1 MRQSLLPL
9 LVLVLTASCQVEEEP
24 PRTLVDKDSAAPKED
39 SSAGREQKTGDE
51 EDYGLHFINSGRTG
65 LREYFERMGAEG
77 CEGLCGW
84 AVFILC
90 LNTGREGGDHEGD
103 THNGA
108 THCVYSKALADGH
121 STRRSCD
128 GAIARS
134 GISRS
139 IRTLLLL
146 PAPPHHWH
154 LWINLAAAGDQDTV
168 RSPRNDFQR
177 CGDLRRTPATRGAV
191 RGELCGSSLLVDAG
205 PSPLVVL
212 LNEGLLR
219 DVKGSAPKPAP
230 LAVRQL
236 PERCDCVFCPEVLTE
251 SRIAQEP

>member
-1 MRQSLLPL
+1 MPAQPAWFQRLEEILSALRAMTSSHLDRAAVEKLFRVRQ
-9 LVLVLTASCQVEEEP
+9 
-24 PRTLVDKDSAAPKED
+24 
-39 SSAGREQKTGDE
+39 
-51 EDYGLHFINSGRTG
+51 
-65 LREYFERMGAEG
+65 
-77 CEGLCGW
+77 
-84 AVFILC
+84 
-90 LNTGREGGDHEGD
+90 
-103 THNGA
+103 
-108 THCVYSKALADGH
+108 
-121 STRRSCD
+121 RR
-128 GAIARS
+128 ARQ
-134 GISRS
+134 I
-139 IRTLLLL
+139 
-146 PAPPHHWH
+146 
-154 LWINLAAAGDQDTV
+154 TV